1 MRKLPTVT
9 SVRPRREPCNTGGA
23 TAIEKF
29 FVDEHCVGSDQDV
42 MESGPTGMPVREAAQ
57 LDDAIVVALGS
68 NACGVWR
75 DCREALEAALARF
88 RAEGIDVL
96 ARSSWWRSAAW
107 PDPNDP
113 PFLNGVVIVQTAHDP
128 QDLMA
133 ALGRIEA
140 AFGRQRGAANAPRT
154 LDLDLIAYGRKTG
167 NLDGLILPHPRA
179 AIRKFVMG
187 PLAEIAPGWQ
197 HPDGETALALAGSA
211 SVGKDAAP
219 LR

>member
-1 MRKLPTVT
+1 MEKPGPEKTAVR
-9 SVRPRREPCNTGGA
+9 SVPFTGA
-23 TAIEKF
+23 DA
-29 FVDEHCVGSDQDV
+29 
-42 MESGPTGMPVREAAQ
+42 

-68 NACGVWR
+68 NDCGPWR

-88 RAEGIDVL
+88 RAEGIDVV

-107 PDPNDP
+107 PDPDDP

-140 AFGRQRGAANAPRT
+140 AFGRLRSAANAPRT
-154 LDLDLIAYGRKTG
+154 LDLDLIAYGRMSG
-167 NLDGLILPHPRA
+167 DLDGLILPHPRA
-179 AIRKFVMG
+179 AVRKFVMG
-187 PLAEIAPGWQ
+187 PLAEIAPEWV
-197 HPDGETALALAGSA
+197 HPGGGTARALAGSA